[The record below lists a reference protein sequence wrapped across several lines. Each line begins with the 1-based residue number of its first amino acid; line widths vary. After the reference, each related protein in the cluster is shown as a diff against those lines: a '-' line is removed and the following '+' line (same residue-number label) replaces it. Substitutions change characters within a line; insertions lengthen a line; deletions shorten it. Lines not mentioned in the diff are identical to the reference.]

1 VASAIRFLSA
11 GGAVR
16 TDARPMRV
24 DFLSARDI
32 GTMGPMT
39 ASPGR
44 MMPLSPW
51 MASVAIAAVGCDAQ
65 VTPDYKGEPIDFF
78 HGEIRS
84 SLEHSISEVQV
95 AIAWVTAERAEFD
108 VVIPELPLE
117 AGATRF
123 DIALERAPSVKS
135 LADCT
140 LGGRRP
146 DENHLGFGWI
156 TIALQGVLPEQPV
169 PLARVTDLRRDG
181 LILGFAEQNV
191 VVWVDEE
198 MHSDTHS
205 TQILSGTFS
214 PGPYL
219 MEGRD
224 SLRLA
229 PSGRAVPI
237 GLTSPENGFGVPYFP
252 WRECTNVAPPAEA
265 TQSLKVDVSMTT
277 MGFGPST

>member
-1 VASAIRFLSA
+1 MA
-11 GGAVR
+11 
-16 TDARPMRV
+16 
-24 DFLSARDI
+24 
-32 GTMGPMT
+32 PMT
-39 ASPGR
+39 ATLGR

-51 MASVAIAAVGCDAQ
+51 MASVALAAIGCDAQ
-65 VTPDYKGEPIDFF
+65 VTPDYKGEPIDSF
-78 HGEIRS
+78 HDEIRT
-84 SLEHSISEVQV
+84 SLEHSISEAQV

-108 VVIPELPLE
+108 VVIPRLPLD
-117 AGATRF
+117 ASGVTTF
-123 DIALERAPSVKS
+123 DLALERAPSDRS

-181 LILGFAEQNV
+181 LILGFAKQAV
-191 VVWVDEE
+191 IVWVDDE
-198 MHSDTHS
+198 MAPDTHS
-205 TQILSGTFS
+205 SQILSGTFS

-219 MEGRD
+219 MEGRE

-229 PSGRAVPI
+229 PSGSAVPI
-237 GLTSPENGFGVPYFP
+237 HLTSPENGFGVPFFP
-252 WRECTNVAPPAEA
+252 WRECTNVSPPAEA